1 LNKQVKAKELSCMSM
16 SVLNNINSMV
26 AQNHLNQ
33 TSANLSTVL
42 QQLSSGSRL
51 NSGADDPAGLEIANG
66 LAANI
71 TALNQSAQNA
81 SDGVGMLQVADGALS
96 QVTTLLN
103 TAVSLATEASN
114 GTVSTAQQA
123 SLDTEFTAIK
133 AEITRIGSNTT
144 FNGGKVFSGN
154 TTNVYITDGTTTGS
168 SSIDASVGTL
178 SAASVGFSGTPTDLS
193 STSLTSVSNA
203 EAALTAITTA
213 IGGIAN
219 DRGQLGADINRLQSA
234 SNVVN
239 TQVQNVTSAENS
251 FDAANMA
258 QDVTKMTQDNIL
270 ESTGMAALQQSNQ
283 AEQSIL
289 KLFQ

>member
-1 LNKQVKAKELSCMSM
+1 MSM

-26 AQNHLNQ
+26 AQNQLNQ
-33 TSANLSTVL
+33 TSSNLSTVL

-66 LAANI
+66 LQANI

-133 AEITRIGSNTT
+133 AEITRIGGNTT

-154 TTNVYITDGTTTGS
+154 TTNIYITDGTTTGS
-168 SSIDASVGTL
+168 SSIDASVGIL

-193 STSLTSVSNA
+193 STALTSVSGA
-203 EAALTAITTA
+203 EAALTAITAA

-251 FDAANMA
+251 FNAANMA

>member
-1 LNKQVKAKELSCMSM
+1 MSM

>member
-1 LNKQVKAKELSCMSM
+1 MSM

-42 QQLSSGSRL
+42 QQLSAGSRL

-154 TTNVYITDGTTTGS
+154 TTNIYITDGTTTGS

-193 STSLTSVSNA
+193 STSLTSVTGA

-213 IGGIAN
+213 IGGVAN

>member
-1 LNKQVKAKELSCMSM
+1 MSM

-154 TTNVYITDGTTTGS
+154 TTNIYITDGTTTGS

-193 STSLTSVSNA
+193 STSLTSVTGA

-213 IGGIAN
+213 IGGVAN